1 MVSNKNG
8 KIDVCPF
15 CRSENV
21 LPFEDDNKD
30 PSDLP
35 VIIIILTALFVLA
48 LYFAFV
54 VTSYMYFPVV
64 VFIAIILT
72 TRVVNR
78 TEKSRRKKHVAKNRD
93 FICLSCNNNF
103 SRSEDQDSPG
113 SLIVNSLSVKDSE
126 R

>member
-1 MVSNKNG
+1 MTSKGIPENLMIRNKNDH
-8 KIDVCPF
+8 IIICPF

-64 VFIAIILT
+64 VFIGIILT
-72 TRVVNR
+72 TRVVNK
-78 TEKSRRKKHVAKNRD
+78 TEKSRRKKHIAVNREY
-93 FICLSCNNNF
+93 ICLSCNNSF
-103 SRSEDQDSPG
+103 SRSEGQG
-113 SLIVNSLSVKDSE
+113 SS
-126 R
+126 